1 MNERILIVD
10 DEQDICD
17 ILQYNLQ
24 TEGYTA
30 LTAASGEEA
39 LAMLSAEPF
48 DLVLLDVMMDGIS
61 GFEVAKRMKED
72 AALANIPIIF
82 CTAKAEEGD
91 VLDGFS
97 LGSDDYITKP
107 FRLREVKAR
116 VKAVLRRR
124 EPSPDPSICTTPQ
137 GGSHQGR
144 GVDTSASD
152 IAKKNLI
159 ICEGNG
165 DISPSSTEGVGG
177 RFLVLDTSAKTCHVD
192 GEEVT
197 LTKLEYELLALLLE
211 HPHTVFSR
219 EEILTR
225 IWPSDT
231 FVLDRTVDVNITRL
245 RKKIG
250 QYGKCIRTRFGYGYS
265 FEK

>member
-39 LAMLSAEPF
+39 LAMLQAEAF

-61 GFEVAKRMKED
+61 GFDVARRMKDD
-72 AALANIPIIF
+72 AMLSAIPIIF
-82 CTAKAEEGD
+82 CTAKTEEKD
-91 VLDGFS
+91 VVDGFS

-107 FRLREVKAR
+107 FRLSEVKAR
-116 VKAVLRRR
+116 VKAVLRR
-124 EPSPDPSICTTPQ
+124 
-137 GGSHQGR
+137 
-144 GVDTSASD
+144 SASQQVKEVKSEKVKELPAAEPNIID
-152 IAKKNLI
+152 NKVIYEGLI
-159 ICEGNG
+159 
-165 DISPSSTEGVGG
+165 
-177 RFLVLDTSAKTCHVD
+177 LDVTAKTCHVD
-192 GEEVT
+192 GTEVT
-197 LTKLEYELLALLLE
+197 LTKLEYELLDLLLE

-219 EEILTR
+219 EEILSR
-225 IWPSDT
+225 IWPNDAY
-231 FVLDRTVDVNITRL
+231 VLDRTVDVNITRL

>member
-39 LAMLSAEPF
+39 LDMLQAGAF
-48 DLVLLDVMMDGIS
+48 DLVLLDVMMEGIS
-61 GFEVAKRMKED
+61 GFDVARRMKND
-72 AALANIPIIF
+72 AALAAIPIIF
-82 CTAKAEEGD
+82 CTAKTEEKD
-91 VLDGFS
+91 VVDGFS

-107 FRLREVKAR
+107 FRLSEVKAR
-116 VKAVLRRR
+116 VKAVLRR
-124 EPSPDPSICTTPQ
+124 
-137 GGSHQGR
+137 
-144 GVDTSASD
+144 SASQQVKEVKSEKGKELPAAEPNIID
-152 IAKKNLI
+152 NKVIYEGLI
-159 ICEGNG
+159 
-165 DISPSSTEGVGG
+165 
-177 RFLVLDTSAKTCHVD
+177 LDVTAKTCHVD
-192 GEEVT
+192 GTEVT
-197 LTKLEYELLALLLE
+197 LTKLEYELLDLLLE

-219 EEILTR
+219 EEILSR
-225 IWPSDT
+225 IWPNDAY
-231 FVLDRTVDVNITRL
+231 VLDRTVDVNITRL

>member
-39 LAMLSAEPF
+39 LAMLRAEAF

-61 GFEVAKRMKED
+61 GFEVAKRMKAD
-72 AALANIPIIF
+72 VRLAMVPIIF
-82 CTAKAEEGD
+82 CTARTEEGD

-116 VKAVLRRR
+116 VKSVLRRVAQQQ
-124 EPSPDPSICTTPQ
+124 EK
-137 GGSHQGR
+137 
-144 GVDTSASD
+144 V
-152 IAKKNLI
+152 AK
-159 ICEGNG
+159 
-165 DISPSSTEGVGG
+165 VG
-177 RFLVLDTSAKTCHVD
+177 LVLDGSAKTCHVD
-192 GEEVT
+192 GVEVT
-197 LTKLEYELLALLLE
+197 LTKLEYELLDLLLE

-231 FVLDRTVDVNITRL
+231 YVLDRTVDVNITRL
-245 RKKIG
+245 RKKIA

>member
-39 LAMLSAEPF
+39 LAMLRAEAF

-61 GFEVAKRMKED
+61 GFEVAKRMKAD
-72 AALANIPIIF
+72 VRLAMVPIIF
-82 CTAKAEEGD
+82 CTARTEEGD

-116 VKAVLRRR
+116 VKAVLRRVAQQQ
-124 EPSPDPSICTTPQ
+124 EKEAK
-137 GGSHQGR
+137 GGVADNELTGTDVAE
-144 GVDTSASD
+144 G
-152 IAKKNLI
+152 
-159 ICEGNG
+159 GNG
-165 DISPSSTEGVGG
+165 GENKVVYEG
-177 RFLVLDTSAKTCHVD
+177 LVLDGSAKTCHVD
-192 GEEVT
+192 GVEVT
-197 LTKLEYELLALLLE
+197 LTKLEYELLDLLLE

-231 FVLDRTVDVNITRL
+231 YVLDRTVDVNITRL
-245 RKKIG
+245 RKKIA

>member
-24 TEGYTA
+24 TEGYTVE
-30 LTAASGEEA
+30 TAASGEEA
-39 LAMLSAEPF
+39 LVMLKAEAF
-48 DLVLLDVMMDGIS
+48 DLVLLDVMMEGLS
-61 GFEVAKRMKED
+61 GFEVAKLMKQD
-72 AALANIPIIF
+72 AALAAIPIIF
-82 CTAKAEEGD
+82 CTAKTEEKD

-107 FRLREVKAR
+107 FRLSEVKAR
-116 VKAVLRRR
+116 VKAVLRRA
-124 EPSPDPSICTTPQ
+124 
-137 GGSHQGR
+137 
-144 GVDTSASD
+144 ASQQ
-152 IAKKNLI
+152 AKEVKSEKDKELPAKETNNSDNKVSY
-159 ICEGNG
+159 EG
-165 DISPSSTEGVGG
+165 
-177 RFLVLDTSAKTCHVD
+177 LVLDTLAKTCHVD
-192 GEEVT
+192 GTEVT
-197 LTKLEYELLALLLE
+197 LTKLEYELLDLLLE

-225 IWPSDT
+225 IWPNDAY
-231 FVLDRTVDVNITRL
+231 VLDRTVDVNITRL

>member
-30 LTAASGEEA
+30 MTAASGEEA
-39 LAMLSAEPF
+39 LTMLRAEAF

-61 GFEVAKRMKED
+61 GFEVAKRMKADERM
-72 AALANIPIIF
+72 ALVPIIF
-82 CTAKAEEGD
+82 CTAKSEEGD

-116 VKAVLRRR
+116 VKAVLRRVALQ
-124 EPSPDPSICTTPQ
+124 Q
-137 GGSHQGR
+137 G
-144 GVDTSASD
+144 
-152 IAKKNLI
+152 IEAKA
-159 ICEGNG
+159 GNPVSELTG
-165 DISPSSTEGVGG
+165 TEGADGADNKVIYEG
-177 RFLVLDTSAKTCHVD
+177 LVLDVTAKTCHVD
-192 GEEVT
+192 GAEVT
-197 LTKLEYELLALLLE
+197 LTKLEYELLDLLLE

-231 FVLDRTVDVNITRL
+231 YVLDRTVDVNITRL

>member
-39 LAMLSAEPF
+39 LAMLKAEAF

-61 GFEVAKRMKED
+61 GFEVAKRMKAD
-72 AALANIPIIF
+72 VRLAMVPIIF
-82 CTAKAEEGD
+82 CTARTEEGD

-116 VKAVLRRR
+116 VKAVLRRVAQQQ
-124 EPSPDPSICTTPQ
+124 EKE
-137 GGSHQGR
+137 
-144 GVDTSASD
+144 
-152 IAKKNLI
+152 AK
-159 ICEGNG
+159 
-165 DISPSSTEGVGG
+165 VG
-177 RFLVLDTSAKTCHVD
+177 LVLDGSAKTCHVD
-192 GEEVT
+192 GVEVT
-197 LTKLEYELLALLLE
+197 LTKLEYELLDLLLE

-231 FVLDRTVDVNITRL
+231 YVLDRTVDVNITRL